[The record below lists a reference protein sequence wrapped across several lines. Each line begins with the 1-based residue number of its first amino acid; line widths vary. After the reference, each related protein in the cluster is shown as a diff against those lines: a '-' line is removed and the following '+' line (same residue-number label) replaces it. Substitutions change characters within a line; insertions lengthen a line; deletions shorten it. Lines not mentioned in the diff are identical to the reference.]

1 MRTGES
7 GIFQGNSVHA
17 EAGDDEHFFV
27 DGVGVVDG
35 DAVFAG
41 GDGGDGQQVGAGA
54 VFFPAEGDVFVLVVG
69 DFAGEFVLFCHDG
82 FAGFVAGKGEDADD
96 GHGVGVVVHG
106 GDD

>member
-1 MRTGES
+1 MKFCIPLPSVRTGE
-7 GIFQGNSVHA
+7 GWIFQYNSVYA

-54 VFFPAEGDVFVLVVG
+54 VFFPLKATYLYW
-69 DFAGEFVLFCHDG
+69 L
-82 FAGFVAGKGEDADD
+82 
-96 GHGVGVVVHG
+96 
-106 GDD
+106 